1 MHRDNASLRIYATW
15 SSEVAPSFQFPV
27 FHFHVAIKI
36 NPSITAAFAFNSLRP
51 WICFQ
56 RWQTLCHDTGR
67 AQDNSCAPSS
77 LHPSRTG
84 RALPLSQTLSAK
96 KHGLPC
102 AAVTA
107 GQNDPFVSATLS
119 KMLYR
124 KGQIFVFWVKTYSYG
139 FSHPFVYLTQQDL
152 FSVMFKDVLLEPH
165 GQIWQQNSQPHHISS
180 VGQDQSLVKD
190 DKESLQSR

>member
-1 MHRDNASLRIYATW
+1 MCFLASLFQMSLQQSVAQNMPTMHRDNASPRLYATC
-15 SSEVAPSFQFPV
+15 SEVAPSFQFPV

-36 NPSITAAFAFNSLRP
+36 NPSITAAFAFNLLETLNLFPEMENSVSRH
-51 WICFQ
+51 WEGS
-56 RWQTLCHDTGR
+56 RWLLC
-67 AQDNSCAPSS
+67 SFFPSPQQGWQS
-77 LHPSRTG
+77 TPSVTN
-84 RALPLSQTLSAK
+84 LMCK

-107 GQNDPFVSATLS
+107 GQDNPFVSATLL

-165 GQIWQQNSQPHHISS
+165 
-180 VGQDQSLVKD
+180 
-190 DKESLQSR
+190 R